1 MSYCR
6 TKGSSLENQPRCIIT
21 LITAYLTWL
30 IKKEARGTVSIW
42 WTNHF
47 LQGGKLEDSTVTCL
61 EGRTVREKKKETE
74 GTGREEEKLSLEA
87 PAWGVVVF
95 SGLLGSLPASLSPW
109 GPLLCP
115 AYTPLSTTGLPSPP
129 RSAKPLSGLPGSCVE
144 AWGVKL
150 PTEVCV
156 GCPGCWHRL
165 VTRGVGRGCALHQYL
180 LSRLGQRL

>member
-87 PAWGVVVF
+87 PAWGVG
-95 SGLLGSLPASLSPW
+95 GLRRAPGVSSCLPVSLGAPPVSSLHPSVHNWPPLTPKVSKAPLGPSRLLRGGLGS
-109 GPLLCP
+109 
-115 AYTPLSTTGLPSPP
+115 
-129 RSAKPLSGLPGSCVE
+129 E
-144 AWGVKL
+144 A
-150 PTEVCV
+150 
-156 GCPGCWHRL
+156 
-165 VTRGVGRGCALHQYL
+165 AN
-180 LSRLGQRL
+180 